1 MKVNVQSFRVV
12 HAMLEILSQGT
23 HGLCFFFLIPCEC
36 ASHNMIWVSESLLS
50 GSCKVYM
57 YDIWIY
63 GWILNMFRTY
73 QWLKINI
80 MWRWELVVFGQ
91 RCKLQNENVESLERR
106 KILYWVELSLVS
118 LNFCFFVFIFC
129 LLSSFEHVCMGESR
143 PLVKRPKTKGLS
155 QKKKWEWACLVWLV
169 SHIC

>member
-1 MKVNVQSFRVV
+1 MSKDNRKKNKKKEICQGKMKVNVQSFRVV

-63 GWILNMFRTY
+63 GWILNMFRT
-73 QWLKINI
+73 
-80 MWRWELVVFGQ
+80 
-91 RCKLQNENVESLERR
+91 
-106 KILYWVELSLVS
+106 
-118 LNFCFFVFIFC
+118 
-129 LLSSFEHVCMGESR
+129 
-143 PLVKRPKTKGLS
+143 
-155 QKKKWEWACLVWLV
+155 
-169 SHIC
+169 